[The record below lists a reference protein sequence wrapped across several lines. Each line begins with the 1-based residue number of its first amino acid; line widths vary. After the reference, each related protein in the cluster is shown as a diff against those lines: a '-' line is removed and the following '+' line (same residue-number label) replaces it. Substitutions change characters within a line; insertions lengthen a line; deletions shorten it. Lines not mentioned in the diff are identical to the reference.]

1 MMVPITIPSHL
12 RTLLDLPWLR
22 FGLLS
27 LILTAGAFGADTFVK
42 IEVDPS
48 CLNDEIVAF
57 VDRRQVDL
65 HDNYGRIVKRVPASG
80 VFEIDLG
87 DNQEHR
93 VHLEKR
99 DQAKR
104 RLQVTTER
112 RVIAGETAS
121 VAFGR
126 ELCAELGSA
135 AGAVAVSSVQKPVA
149 PIPSSNGQGGSE
161 ILVPALIIIAV
172 GGGLAA
178 MYFRKRAAGHTVRD
192 EVPVAVASPE
202 LVPPQDMGGWPPQMA
217 LRYPHLVPVQ
227 KVKSGGAG
235 TIFLVTNS
243 RAKNRHGAVKILHPQ
258 YSQTNNADAQRFL
271 AEPKVLSRLSD
282 LKAAPQLYS
291 VTFDNPGEDAVLWY
305 EMEWLQEFV
314 TLRKFIGGKGRT
326 VTLPQFQ
333 QLFPLFLR
341 HVSAMHSR
349 GVVHRDLTPENVMVD
364 SALSQLKIIDFGLVR
379 FTGGLAGDDQATF
392 NDIDTIKEVIG
403 KPSYCAPEQW
413 LDGLNAATEAAD
425 WYAIGSIAWELLLGS
440 PPYRR
445 PEEVRSN
452 PRSSE
457 VLSTELRQ
465 RSGVAPDWA
474 VGIAGLLNP
483 DAAVRLDAAR
493 TMARGLG

>member
-1 MMVPITIPSHL
+1 MVVSITIPCDL
-12 RTLLDLPWLR
+12 RTLLGLPWLR
-22 FGLLS
+22 IGLLS
-27 LILTAGAFGADTFVK
+27 LAVTAGVFGADTFVK

-48 CLNDEIVAF
+48 CLNGEIVAF
-57 VDRRQVDL
+57 VDRRQVNL

-112 RVIAGETAS
+112 RVIAGETTS
-121 VAFGR
+121 VVFGR
-126 ELCAELGSA
+126 ELCAELGA
-135 AGAVAVSSVQKPVA
+135 AAVASVQKPVA
-149 PIPSSNGQGGSE
+149 PIPSSNSQGGAE

-178 MYFRKRAAGHTVRD
+178 MYFRNRAAGHAARG
-192 EVPVAVASPE
+192 EFPVAVAGPE
-202 LVPPQDMGGWPPQMA
+202 VVPPQDMGGWPPQMA

-333 QLFPLFLR
+333 RVFPLFLR

-364 SALSQLKIIDFGLVR
+364 STLSQLKIIDFGLVR

-425 WYAIGSIAWELLLGS
+425 WYAIGSIAWELLLGT

-445 PEEVRSN
+445 PDEVRSS

-457 VLSTELRQ
+457 ALSAELRQ
-465 RSGVAPDWA
+465 RTQVAPDWS
-474 VGIAGLLNP
+474 VGIAALLNP

-493 TMARGLG
+493 TMVRGLG